1 MKLWTLTTF
10 CAASLLV
17 LSGCS
22 GATPKPKEEMT
33 IDNTLPMVTLTQ
45 NGTVVDM
52 KAIAFEWKSITD
64 PRVQGIYIYKKS
76 PSTEEEPSKLE
87 YHKTLESRFT
97 THYVDTDINP
107 DKKYSYA
114 FKTFSEKAEG
124 KLSRVVV
131 LNSLPVL
138 ESVSWIHSV
147 TGMPRSAKII
157 WRPHNNKKVKL
168 YVIERKTLGDESWS
182 RLATVDGRLN
192 AEYIDLDLKDN
203 YVYNY
208 RVRVLTYDE
217 ILSSPSQIVK
227 VMTKALPKG
236 VSEIKAT
243 KTLPK
248 KIKLTWE
255 KTQVKD
261 FALYYVYRSESIDD
275 SYELVA
281 KLHNNRFEEKIEEDG
296 KSYFYRVSV
305 VDKDGLES
313 HHEKI
318 SVQGMTLQKPDAP
331 AVVKANIVGN
341 NIEITWSSIDK
352 RSKTFTV
359 TKSYQKSW
367 IDTVSEDFEGIKGQK
382 FVDKEILPDSV
393 YSYMVYGVDAN
404 GIKSEPSFEIKIK
417 TKESN
422 KIIPPSKKEVK
433 MEVIDAPVQES
444 EPQEMISPVQDL
456 DLNEI

>member
-17 LSGCS
+17 LSGCG
-22 GATPKPKEEMT
+22 GATPKPKEELV
-33 IDNTLPMVTLTQ
+33 IDETLPMITLTR

-64 PRVQGIYIYKKS
+64 PRVKGVYIYKKT
-76 PSTEEEPSKLE
+76 PSTEETPKKLE
-87 YHKTLESRFT
+87 YYKTLESRFT
-97 THYVDTDINP
+97 THYVDTAVVP
-107 DKKYSYA
+107 DEKYSYA
-114 FKTFSEKAEG
+114 FKTFSKEAEG
-124 KLSRVVV
+124 KMSRLIV

-157 WRPHNNKKVKL
+157 WRPHVNKKVEL
-168 YVIERKTLGDESWS
+168 YIIERKTVEDEKWN
-182 RLATVDGRLN
+182 RLATVNGRLN

-203 YVYNY
+203 FVYNY
-208 RVRVLTYDE
+208 RVRVHTYDDV
-217 ILSSPSQIVK
+217 LSSPSQIVK

-236 VSEIKAT
+236 VTQITTT

-248 KIKLTWE
+248 KIKLTWD
-255 KTQVKD
+255 KSKVKD
-261 FALYYVYRSESIDD
+261 FALYYVYRSESVDG

-281 KLHNNRFEEKIEEDG
+281 TLHNNKFEDKIEEDG

-313 HHEKI
+313 NHEKL
-318 SVQGMTLQKPDAP
+318 SMQGMTLQKPDAP
-331 AVVKANIVGN
+331 AVVKANIVGQS
-341 NIEITWSSIDK
+341 IEITWSSIDS

-359 TKSYQKSW
+359 TKSHKKSW
-367 IDTVSEDFEGIKGQK
+367 IDTVTEDFEGVKGQK
-382 FVDKEILPDSV
+382 FVDKEILPDSE
-393 YSYMVYGVDAN
+393 YSYVLYGVDEN
-404 GIKSEPSFEIKIK
+404 GIKSEPSIEIKIK
-417 TKESN
+417 TKESD
-422 KIIPPSKKEVK
+422 KIIPASKEETKVEV
-433 MEVIDAPVQES
+433 VDAPVQEVES
-444 EPQEMISPVQDL
+444 TEMISPVQDL